1 MRRDVTIMLG
11 MGLGL
16 LSLFGSI
23 AAGAEKP
30 ASKLLS
36 EGTAVLGV
44 DGTIVGS
51 DANDVWVFKVTE
63 DTEVSGVELTAGTEM
78 PLLPSGT
85 LETILTD
92 ANDRQ
97 APRYRIS
104 GQVTRYRGQNFLL
117 PTYYLP
123 LSTFK
128 DANEPAEPNAVEIAP
143 VQDDPQGDPNLA
155 IPPEVIARLN
165 QRRMLP
171 GPRRRPFDPNA
182 PRPVAKG
189 RGRVIVDRVGFIQMR
204 DGHAAFVPDA
214 WGWNVS
220 TQRYGLLPC
229 TALEQTERRQA
240 ALPEPVRFSVAG
252 LVTEYKGKE
261 YLLLQR
267 AARVYSYG
275 NFSR

>member
-1 MRRDVTIMLG
+1 MRRHGKIMLG
-11 MGLGL
+11 MGLAL
-16 LSLFGSI
+16 LFFCGSI

-51 DANDVWVFKVTE
+51 DANDAWIFKVTE
-63 DTEVSGVELTAGTEM
+63 DTEVSGVDLAAGTEM

-85 LETILTD
+85 LETMLTD

-97 APRYRIS
+97 TPRYRIS

-128 DANEPAEPNAVEIAP
+128 DANEPAEPNAVEITP

-171 GPRRRPFDPNA
+171 GPRRRQFDPNA
-182 PRPVAKG
+182 PRPVARG
-189 RGRVIVDRVGFIQMR
+189 RGRVIVDRVGFIEIR
-204 DGHAAFVPDA
+204 GGRAAFVPDA
-214 WGWNVS
+214 WGWNLS

-229 TALEQTERRQA
+229 SALEQTERRQA
-240 ALPEPVRFSVAG
+240 TLPEPVRFSVAG
-252 LVTEYKGKE
+252 LVTQYKGKE

-275 NFSR
+275 NFSQ